1 MSEQLMVCKGLAAMV
16 RQSGEPDEDEVAFVA
31 HAAFELALTQEQNEE
46 VQGVLKEGGDY
57 EAAIKEIT
65 SSQMRHYFFRRLV
78 AATLLDDKIE
88 DHEIAMIE
96 KATAAFGYDEQI
108 VVEYLDWMKEG
119 LAWEKRGSEIMRRL

>member
-1 MSEQLMVCKGLAAMV
+1 MSEQLMVCKGLAAMI

-46 VQGVLKEGGDY
+46 GQAVLKDGGDY
-57 EAAIKEIT
+57 DAAVKEIT

-88 DHEIAMIE
+88 EHEIAMIE
-96 KATAAFGYDEQI
+96 KATAAFGYNENI

-119 LAWEKRGSEIMRRL
+119 LAWEKRGGEIMRRL

>member
-1 MSEQLMVCKGLAAMV
+1 MSEQLMVCKALAAMI
-16 RQSGEPDEDEVAFVA
+16 RQNGEPDEDEVAFVA

-57 EAAIKEIT
+57 DAAIKEI
-65 SSQMRHYFFRRLV
+65 SSSKMRHYFFRRLV

-96 KATAAFGYDEQI
+96 KATAAFGYDEKV

-119 LAWEKRGSEIMRRL
+119 LAWEKRGSGIMVRL